1 MHDMPNL
8 EAGLRGAG
16 IALLLLLAVV
26 LFRDGRRAVAT
37 RLAALYAVSAAA
49 TLISA
54 APPLDGQPWLWL
66 LPFQILNAGSPVLFW
81 LLASALFDD
90 EFEPGWP
97 HALAWLGLTGVGLWT
112 VRGGGHAA
120 FWSYKAATL
129 LAVGAALVQVL
140 AGRAGDLVEAR
151 RRLRV
156 RFVAVIGT
164 FSAVIVTASLFLH
177 GGRDT
182 PAFGYAD
189 ALGNLVIA
197 SVLAIVVLSLGSS
210 PLLEPLALAPPRR
223 RLETI
228 GADPR
233 EAAPLDALRRL
244 MEEDRAYRQEN
255 LSIAALAGR
264 LGIPEYRLRR
274 LINQRLGH
282 RNFAA
287 FLNGYRLADAE
298 TALADP
304 SQDEVPILTI
314 ALDAGFAS
322 IGVFNRAFKA
332 RAGFTP
338 TEYRRARSAP
348 A

>member
-1 MHDMPNL
+1 MSIL

-16 IALLLLLAVV
+16 IALLLLLAIV
-26 LFRDGRRAVAT
+26 LLREGRRAVAV
-37 RLAALYAVSAAA
+37 RLGAFYAVSAAA
-49 TLISA
+49 TLVSA
-54 APPLDGQPWLWL
+54 APPLDGAPFLWL
-66 LPFQILNAGSPVLFW
+66 IPLQLLNAGSPVVFW

-97 HALAWLGLTGVGLWT
+97 HALAWLGLAGLGLWMD
-112 VRGGGHAA
+112 RGGGHAV
-120 FWSYKAATL
+120 FWAYKAGAL
-129 LAVGAALVQVL
+129 LSVAAALVKVL

-164 FSAVIVTASLFLH
+164 FSAIIVTSSLFLN
-177 GGRDT
+177 GGHDT

-189 ALGNLVIA
+189 AIGNLVIA
-197 SVLAIVVLSLGSS
+197 GVLAVAVLSLGSS

-223 RLETI
+223 RPE
-228 GADPR
+228 GGEADPR
-233 EAAPLDALRRL
+233 EAALLAALVWL
-244 MEEDRAYRQEN
+244 MEHDRAYREET
-255 LSIAALAGR
+255 LSIAALAAR
-264 LGIPEYRLRR
+264 LAVPEYRLRR

-287 FLNGYRLADAE
+287 FVNGYRLDDARA
-298 TALADP
+298 ALGDP
-304 SQDEVPILTI
+304 SQDAVPVLTI

-332 RAGFTP
+332 RTGVTP
-338 TEYRRARSAP
+338 TEYRRTRGG
-348 A
+348 